1 MILYVLRYFPTLTE
15 TFAHDEIRGVA
26 AAGVP
31 VALAAFGSRPD
42 PGAEPLGHPVF
53 HPPHR
58 WGWLPW
64 LPALLF
70 EWFRSPGY
78 IVPRVLW
85 LAVLLRRLQ
94 VQRVHV
100 HFAGEAAEWAAAAAA
115 RVGLPIGITVHAVD
129 LFKPR
134 PALGR
139 LLAQARPLVT
149 ISGYN
154 QAWIRRLYSLE
165 AALVPCGVQL
175 SDRVDAAPEAPPVF
189 LAAGRWVPKKG
200 FPILLDAMDGLS
212 ATLELFSDMPAL
224 PPPPANIRRMGLRSR
239 RELHAAMG
247 RATAFVLPCVVA
259 PDGDQDGI
267 PLVLLEAMAAGLPV
281 VTTPVSGIPE
291 LVDAE
296 VGWLVPP
303 GDVGALR
310 SVLEEILK
318 DPEEAMERGRR
329 GRERLARQGRSLQ
342 AQVQGM
348 LDLWGQP

>member
-1 MILYVLRYFPTLTE
+1 MILYVLRYYPTLTE

-26 AAGVP
+26 AAGVK
-31 VALAAFGSRPD
+31 VALAAFGTRAD
-42 PGAEPLGHPVF
+42 PNTEPLGHPVY

-64 LPALLF
+64 LPALLG
-70 EWFRSPGY
+70 EWIRRPGR

-134 PALGR
+134 PELGK
-139 LLAQARPLVT
+139 LLGLATPLVT
-149 ISGYN
+149 ISAYN
-154 QAWIRRLYSLE
+154 QAWIRRSYGLE
-165 AALVPCGVQL
+165 AALVPCGVALEHFGEPQPQSPPILL
-175 SDRVDAAPEAPPVF
+175 S
-189 LAAGRWVPKKG
+189 AGRWVPKKG
-200 FPILLDAMDGLS
+200 FPILIDAMTGVQ
-212 ATLELFSDMPAL
+212 AVLELYSDIPPL
-224 PPPPANIRRMGLRSR
+224 PPPPPSVRPMGLRSR
-239 RELHAAMG
+239 QELRAAMA

-267 PLVLLEAMAAGLPV
+267 PLVILEAMAAGLPV

-291 LVDAE
+291 LVDDE
-296 VGWLVPP
+296 VGWMVPP
-303 GDVGALR
+303 GDVDALR
-310 SVLEEILK
+310 SVLLEILEN
-318 DPEEAMERGRR
+318 PEEALQRGRR
-329 GRERLARQGRSLQ
+329 GRERLRAMGRSLE

-348 LDLWGQP
+348 LGLWGRP